1 MTEAELE
8 KYYDELLDL
17 ARRVFGAD
25 KIAAEDVVSDTILSA
40 LSDIRAGKPIE
51 NPSGYL
57 KTLFYRRKSDF
68 LRRKYRD
75 SCVIFDDGSRLSLIP
90 ERNFRENSRL
100 EAEYSRVR
108 QSLSRLNYIYRE
120 VMVQHYMRGESVE
133 KVASELGI
141 PVGTV
146 KRRLNSGRKLV
157 REKLDM
163 LQIKNSELSYS
174 PLPLTLSLWG
184 RTGRSNEPFTLIN
197 SLLAQN
203 ILVAAYEKPL
213 DAGAIADSLGV
224 AAPYVE
230 NELERLVR
238 GELMGKTPGGLCY
251 TRAFILKK
259 SDSYGDI
266 EAQEEMAAEL
276 LEPLAG
282 SLGRFAFS
290 GLSGRALE
298 TLKLFSLY
306 TLTERIRELAQDE
319 LRGEI
324 SLPERPNGG
333 NWLAI
338 GQIEDK
344 SFPKYDSSG
353 PAQTSRTSESGH
365 GMVFDFQSAFGDT
378 HWVYGQLPQPMSLLE
393 ARDLFLDLAEGRT
406 PDPRLLENLPDL
418 ERLHIVKRDGASTNL
433 DVPVMTNAEYAKF
446 NETSS
451 IIVKELFE
459 EVGGKIKKLIGS
471 RKLDVPK
478 TVDEREAFVG
488 YSTTRILPLAVIFAA
503 VESGII
509 DAKIGESP
517 MIVVVTG

>member
-25 KIAAEDVVSDTILSA
+25 KTAAEDVVSDTILSA
-40 LSDIRAGKPIE
+40 LAGIRAGKSIE
-51 NPSGYL
+51 NPAAYL
-57 KTLFYRRKSDF
+57 KTLFYRRKNDF

-90 ERNFRENSRL
+90 ELKSSENSRL

-120 VMVQHYMRGESVE
+120 VMVRHYMRGESVE

-184 RTGRSNEPFTLIN
+184 GTGRGNEPFTLVN

-203 ILVAAYEKPL
+203 ILLAAYEKPL

-251 TRAFILKK
+251 TRAFILKT

-282 SLGRFAFS
+282 ALGRFAFP
-290 GLSGRALE
+290 GLSGKALE
-298 TLKLFSLY
+298 TLKLFS
-306 TLTERIRELAQDE
+306 
-319 LRGEI
+319 GEI

>member
-1 MTEAELE
+1 MTEIELE
-8 KYYDELLDL
+8 NYYDELLDL
-17 ARRVFGAD
+17 SRRVFGAD
-25 KIAAEDVVSDTILSA
+25 KTAAEDVVSDTILSA
-40 LSDIRAGKPIE
+40 LADIRAGKIIE
-51 NPSGYL
+51 NPTAYL
-57 KTLFYRRKSDF
+57 KTLFYRRNNDF

-90 ERNFRENSRL
+90 ERNSRENSWL
-100 EAEYSRVR
+100 DAEYSRVR

-120 VMVQHYMRGESVE
+120 VMVRHYMRGESVE
-133 KVASELGI
+133 KVATELEI

-163 LQIKNSELSYS
+163 LQTKNSELSYS
-174 PLPLTLSLWG
+174 PLPLTLTLWG
-184 RTGRSNEPFTLIN
+184 RTGRNNEPFTLVN
-197 SLLAQN
+197 SLLSQN

-266 EAQEEMAAEL
+266 EAQEELAREI

-282 SLGRFAFS
+282 SLGRFDFP
-290 GLSGRALE
+290 GLSGKALE
-298 TLKLFSLY
+298 TMKLFSLY
-306 TLTERIRELAQDE
+306 TLTERLRELAQDE

-353 PAQTSRTSESGH
+353 PAQTARTSKNGC

-378 HWVYGQLPQPMSLLE
+378 HWAYGRLTQPMSLLE

-406 PDPRLLENLPDL
+406 PDSRLLENLPDL
-418 ERLHIVKRDGASTNL
+418 KRLHIVKRDETSTNL
-433 DVPVMTNAEYAKF
+433 TIPVISNADYAKF
-446 NETSS
+446 CETTSK
-451 IIVKELFE
+451 VVNELFD
-459 EVGGKIKKLIGS
+459 EVGGKIKKLIGA
-471 RKLDVPK
+471 RKPDIPK
-478 TVDEREAFVG
+478 TVDEREAFAG
-488 YSTTRILPLAVIFAA
+488 YSAARILPLAVIFAA
-503 VESGII
+503 VEAGII
-509 DAKIGESP
+509 DAKIGETP
-517 MIVVVTG
+517 IIVVVTG

>member
-25 KIAAEDVVSDTILSA
+25 KTAAEDVVSDTILSA
-40 LSDIRAGKPIE
+40 LAGIRAGKSIE
-51 NPSGYL
+51 NPAAYL

-108 QSLSRLNYIYRE
+108 QSLSRLNHIYRE
-120 VMVQHYMRGESVE
+120 VMVRHYMQGESVE

-184 RTGRSNEPFTLIN
+184 RTGRGNEPFTLVN

-203 ILVAAYEKPL
+203 ILVAA
-213 DAGAIADSLGV
+213 
-224 AAPYVE
+224 YVE

-266 EAQEEMAAEL
+266 EAQEEMAAEI

-282 SLGRFAFS
+282 ALGRFAFP
-290 GLSGRALE
+290 GLSGKALE

>member
-40 LSDIRAGKPIE
+40 LSDIRAGKSIE

-120 VMVQHYMRGESVE
+120 VMVRHYMRGESVE

-184 RTGRSNEPFTLIN
+184 RTGRGNEPFTLVN

-259 SDSYGDI
+259 SDS
-266 EAQEEMAAEL
+266 
-276 LEPLAG
+276 
-282 SLGRFAFS
+282 
-290 GLSGRALE
+290 
-298 TLKLFSLY
+298 
-306 TLTERIRELAQDE
+306 
-319 LRGEI
+319 
-324 SLPERPNGG
+324 
-333 NWLAI
+333 
-338 GQIEDK
+338 
-344 SFPKYDSSG
+344 
-353 PAQTSRTSESGH
+353 
-365 GMVFDFQSAFGDT
+365 
-378 HWVYGQLPQPMSLLE
+378 
-393 ARDLFLDLAEGRT
+393 
-406 PDPRLLENLPDL
+406 
-418 ERLHIVKRDGASTNL
+418 
-433 DVPVMTNAEYAKF
+433 
-446 NETSS
+446 
-451 IIVKELFE
+451 
-459 EVGGKIKKLIGS
+459 
-471 RKLDVPK
+471 
-478 TVDEREAFVG
+478 
-488 YSTTRILPLAVIFAA
+488 
-503 VESGII
+503 
-509 DAKIGESP
+509 
-517 MIVVVTG
+517 